1 MRMMRYIKI
10 LIFSVFFLTQFVPEG
25 HSQILRRAANRLG
38 QKVVEKKVEREIE
51 KKTDALADS
60 IVNAMERDKRSPE
73 EKARSAENRRKT
85 GGLLGRMVGGM
96 NQAVL
101 PASYEFEQRMVLEI
115 EDYDGNTTEMT
126 MYHTSKAPIIGYEG
140 GSPEMEQMAFAVMD
154 FEEEYLATFTENEGE
169 KMVISMPLPM
179 DLILEMAEDQET
191 SENYGIEKTG
201 NTKTINGY
209 RCEEYIIKDDH
220 IVQHIWT
227 TRDVKMSSN
236 YYSVMKNMAQ
246 SNKKLGE
253 IPDQWPEGVPMEI
266 EIVDTK
272 KNRFSYM
279 RTKEFG
285 PVDFIFPASEYSYMS
300 FGE

>member
-1 MRMMRYIKI
+1 MRTMKNVKI
-10 LIFSVFFLTQFVPEG
+10 VFLSIFLLTQFVQDG
-25 HSQILRRAANRLG
+25 HSQILKRAANRLG
-38 QKVVEKKVEREIE
+38 QKVVERKVEREIE
-51 KKTDALADS
+51 KKTDELADS
-60 IVNAMERDKRSPE
+60 IVNAMEKDKRSPE
-73 EKARSAENRRKT
+73 EKARSAENRKKT

-101 PASYEFEQRMVLEI
+101 PATYEFEQRMVLEI
-115 EDYDGNTTEMT
+115 EDYDGNVTEMT
-126 MYHTSKAPIIGYEG
+126 MYHTSKAPIMGYEG
-140 GSPEMEQMAFAVMD
+140 GTPEMEQMAFAVMD
-154 FEEEYLATFTENEGE
+154 FEEEYLATFTDSEGE

-179 DLILEMAEDQET
+179 DLILEMAEDEES
-191 SENYGIEKTG
+191 SENYGVEKTG

-209 RCEEYIIKDDH
+209 LCEEYIIKDDH

-227 TRDVKMSSN
+227 TRDVKMSSS

-285 PVDFIFPASEYSYMS
+285 PVDFTFPASDYSYMS